1 MINEYIKIHHQDGL
15 VTFAGRS
22 EAQAIWYID
31 EGRPLLDVYVE
42 NRNQPSCSTDEDLF
56 YIKCAQMEFS
66 QFPFSKTQFENL
78 ENEIIEIP
86 DQFEYSEKYN
96 SDIFMYFG
104 FCIAINQ
111 NKICFTKQ
119 HGDYYIHWH
128 CIGGDISYYDERAKP
143 NKIEVVSKIT
153 LIDKT
158 KTNE

>member
-15 VTFAGRS
+15 VTFAGSS
-22 EAQAIWYID
+22 EAQAIWYKD
-31 EGRPLLDVYVE
+31 EGRSLLDVYVE
-42 NRNQPSCSTDEDLF
+42 NRNEPSCSTDEDLF

-96 SDIFMYFG
+96 SDIFMYLGFG
-104 FCIAINQ
+104 IAINQ

-158 KTNE
+158 KNQ